1 MFGHGAG
8 RRTVGTMRAAVMTNW
23 ELRVDDIDT
32 PTAGPGQVLTKV
44 LSCGICGSDLH
55 LLRHG
60 EEARRLAD
68 ELAEETAAARS
79 PDEPPVN
86 MFDPSGDMVM
96 GHEFC
101 CEVVEL
107 GPGVEHLAVGDVVV
121 SMPIVL
127 DAAGMHPLGFS
138 NLYPGGYAEYIALN
152 ELLALK
158 VPAGLPHEMAAMTE
172 PLAVG
177 VHAVA
182 KSGIAP
188 GDAAIVI
195 GLGPVGLACIAAM
208 KMLGIGPIVGADFS
222 PARRA
227 LAAQLGCDEVVD
239 PNEESAI
246 RAWRRVD
253 GSKPLVVF
261 EAVGVPGMIEH
272 TMRMA
277 PRDSRILVVGA
288 CMQEDHFHPM
298 LGINKELSL
307 QFALGYTPEQFADSL
322 AAIAEERVDLS
333 PLLTGTV
340 GIDGIPQA
348 FEDLGNPEAHA
359 KILVQP

>member
-1 MFGHGAG
+1 
-8 RRTVGTMRAAVMTNW
+8 MRATVMSNW
-23 ELRVDDIDT
+23 ELRVDDIDM
-32 PTAGPGQVLTKV
+32 PTAGAGQVLTKV

-60 EEARRLAD
+60 EESRRLSEEIAAEQRAD
-68 ELAEETAAARS
+68 GV
-79 PDEPPVN
+79 EPEGGAM
-86 MFDPSGDMVM
+86 MFDPAGDLVM

-101 CEVVEL
+101 CEVVET
-107 GPGVEHLAVGDVVV
+107 GPGVTNLSVGDIVV
-121 SMPIVL
+121 SMPVVF
-127 DAAGMHPLGFS
+127 DAAGIHPIGFS
-138 NLYPGGYAEYIALN
+138 NLYPGGYAEYMTLN
-152 ELLALK
+152 ELLAIK
-158 VPAGLPHEMAAMTE
+158 VPSGLPHAMAALTE

-227 LAAQLGCDEVVD
+227 LAERLGCDDVVD
-239 PNEESAI
+239 PNEETAI
-246 RAWRRVD
+246 HAWRRID
-253 GSKPLVVF
+253 GTRPLVVF

-272 TMRMA
+272 TMRLA
-277 PRDSRILVVGA
+277 PKDSRILIVGA
-288 CMQEDHFHPM
+288 CMQEDHIHPM
-298 LGINKELSL
+298 LGIGKELSL
-307 QFALGYTPEQFADSL
+307 QFVLGYTPEEFAASL
-322 AAIAEERVDLS
+322 DAIATERVDLS

-340 GIDGIPQA
+340 SIDDIPRA
-348 FEDLGNPEAHA
+348 FTELGNPEAHA

>member
-1 MFGHGAG
+1 
-8 RRTVGTMRAAVMTNW
+8 MRATVMTNW
-23 ELRVDDIDT
+23 ELRVDDIDV

-60 EEARRLAD
+60 EESRHLSEEIAAEQRAD
-68 ELAEETAAARS
+68 GM
-79 PDEPPVN
+79 EPEGGAM
-86 MFDPSGDMVM
+86 MFDPAGNLVM

-101 CEVVEL
+101 CEVVET
-107 GPGVEHLAVGDVVV
+107 GPGVEQLAVGDVIV
-121 SMPIVL
+121 SMPVVF
-127 DAAGMHPLGFS
+127 DAAGVHPIGFS
-138 NLYPGGYAEYIALN
+138 NLYPGGYAEYMVLN

-158 VPAGLPHEMAAMTE
+158 VPTGLPHEMAAMTE

-182 KSGIAP
+182 KSAIAP

-208 KMLGIGPIVGADFS
+208 KMLGIGPIVGADLS

-227 LAAQLGCDEVVD
+227 LAEQLGCDEVVD
-239 PNEESAI
+239 PNEETAI
-246 RAWRRVD
+246 RAWRRID
-253 GSKPLVVF
+253 GTKPLVVF

-277 PRDSRILVVGA
+277 PKDSRILIVGA
-288 CMQEDHFHPM
+288 CMQQDHIHPM
-298 LGINKELSL
+298 LGIGKELSL
-307 QFALGYTPEQFADSL
+307 QFVLGYTPEEFTASLDS
-322 AAIAEERVDLS
+322 IANERVDLS

-340 GIDGIPQA
+340 GVDDIPRA
-348 FEDLGNPEAHA
+348 FTELGNPEAHA

>member
-1 MFGHGAG
+1 MSISPDWICSA
-8 RRTVGTMRAAVMTNW
+8 
-23 ELRVDDIDT
+23 
-32 PTAGPGQVLTKV
+32 V

-60 EEARRLAD
+60 EESRRLSEEIAAEQRAD
-68 ELAEETAAARS
+68 GM
-79 PDEPPVN
+79 EPEGGVM
-86 MFDPSGDMVM
+86 MFDPAGNLVM

-101 CEVVEL
+101 CEVVET
-107 GPGVEHLAVGDVVV
+107 GPGVEQLAVGDVIV
-121 SMPIVL
+121 SMPVVF
-127 DAAGMHPLGFS
+127 DAAGVHPIGFS
-138 NLYPGGYAEYIALN
+138 NLYPGGYAEYMVLN

-158 VPAGLPHEMAAMTE
+158 VPTGLPHEMAAMTE

-182 KSGIAP
+182 KSAIAP

-227 LAAQLGCDEVVD
+227 LAEQLGCDEVVD
-239 PNEESAI
+239 PNEETAI
-246 RAWRRVD
+246 RAWRRID
-253 GSKPLVVF
+253 GTKPLVVF

-277 PRDSRILVVGA
+277 PKDSRILIVGA
-288 CMQEDHFHPM
+288 CMQQDHIHPM
-298 LGINKELSL
+298 LGIGKELSL
-307 QFALGYTPEQFADSL
+307 QFVLGYTPEEFTASLDS
-322 AAIAEERVDLS
+322 IANERVDLS

-340 GIDGIPQA
+340 GVDDIPRA
-348 FEDLGNPEAHA
+348 FTELGNPEAHA

>member
-1 MFGHGAG
+1 M
-8 RRTVGTMRAAVMTNW
+8 
-23 ELRVDDIDT
+23 
-32 PTAGPGQVLTKV
+32 
-44 LSCGICGSDLH
+44 
-55 LLRHG
+55 
-60 EEARRLAD
+60 
-68 ELAEETAAARS
+68 
-79 PDEPPVN
+79 
-86 MFDPSGDMVM
+86 
-96 GHEFC
+96 
-101 CEVVEL
+101 
-107 GPGVEHLAVGDVVV
+107 
-121 SMPIVL
+121 
-127 DAAGMHPLGFS
+127 
-138 NLYPGGYAEYIALN
+138 ALN
-152 ELLALK
+152 ELLAIK

-227 LAAQLGCDEVVD
+227 LAEKLGCDEVVD
-239 PNEESAI
+239 PNEETAI
-246 RAWRRVD
+246 RAWRRID
-253 GSKPLVVF
+253 GVKPLVVF

-277 PRDSRILVVGA
+277 PKNSRILIVGA
-288 CMQEDHFHPM
+288 CMQGDHIHPM
-298 LGINKELSL
+298 LGISKELSL
-307 QFALGYTPEQFADSL
+307 QFVLGYAPEEFAASL
-322 AAIAEERVDLS
+322 DAIANERVDLS

-340 GIDGIPQA
+340 GIDDIPRA
-348 FEDLGNPEAHA
+348 FTDLGNPEAHA